1 MTLVIS
7 DEASKIEGLMILR
20 WLYLLMMVG
29 LLSGCAM
36 PAAFTVASFALDA
49 GSYTMSGKTLSDN
62 GLSLIMDEDC
72 AVTRLLDEESEI
84 CQEQQGYEIA
94 EGTLTP
100 LPPDDDPEI
109 GVNQD
114 RKHYAQLAQQV
125 HQTRTNRSHYL
136 TSGMI
141 ESEI

>member
-1 MTLVIS
+1 MS
-7 DEASKIEGLMILR
+7 DGASKIEGLRSLR
-20 WLYLLMMVG
+20 WLYLLMMGG

-36 PAAFTVASFALDA
+36 PAAFTVASFALDT
-49 GSYTMSGKTLSDN
+49 GSYAMSGKTLSDN

-72 AVTRLLDEESEI
+72 AMTRLLNEDGEI
-84 CQEQQGYEIA
+84 CQDQQGYEIA
-94 EGTLTP
+94 QGTLTP
-100 LPPDDDPEI
+100 LPQDDDPEI
-109 GVNQD
+109 GFDRD

-125 HQTRTNRSHYL
+125 HRTRTNRPHYL